1 MRERENVR
9 RKATIHYVRLSFVI
23 GLNNRLQQ
31 ALQKCVKDKQT
42 FEKRNLVLLGC
53 VKINFKG

>member
-1 MRERENVR
+1 M
-9 RKATIHYVRLSFVI
+9 I